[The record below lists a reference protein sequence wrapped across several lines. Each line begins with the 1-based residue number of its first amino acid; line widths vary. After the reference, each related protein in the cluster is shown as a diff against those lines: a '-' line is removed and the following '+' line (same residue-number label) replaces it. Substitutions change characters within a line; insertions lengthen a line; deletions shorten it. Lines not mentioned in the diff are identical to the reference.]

1 MHAIERIVTTDVW
14 TMEMAS
20 RNSIIDHEE
29 RRGGGFSRTSHGSE
43 YEVNDAAMVHVEAET
58 SVIAERG
65 LRLIMNA

>member
-1 MHAIERIVTTDVW
+1 
-14 TMEMAS
+14 MAS